1 MDKFLTDAGV
11 AHEIIVVNQADT
23 FRFNRAALINAGYL
37 FSVSAGDFDYMARV
51 TNISNWEVFFSEKF
65 LNDPVN
71 KPCTTS
77 ILSQPLTR

>member
-1 MDKFLTDAGV
+1 MDKFLSDAGV

-51 TNISNWEVFFSEKF
+51 TNISKIWESQFWAVFFPKNSF
-65 LNDPVN
+65 LTP
-71 KPCTTS
+71 
-77 ILSQPLTR
+77 